1 MAAVPQDISQYG
13 RPAPDVRIAHWAAT
27 PHPKLGPLGAEGPL
41 TEEESA
47 IVDTLRRFA
56 EHEMRPTGEI
66 LDRMTP
72 AQVIAPNSPL
82 WTFYAKFQELG
93 FTVDLLLGMEP
104 VQRAKIMCL
113 FYEILGWGD
122 SGLAIS
128 IGAGTLPRYLSRL
141 FGNDYLAELCAD
153 NMIGCWGIT
162 EPDHG
167 SDTLDPEGHAAHA
180 KGSYGRP
187 NCVATIKSDRIVING
202 QKSAWVSNGSIGQ
215 ICVLYCAADTGAG
228 ADSRHGATVIVP
240 CSTKGVSKGK
250 PLDKRGQRALPQG
263 EIFFDNVELG
273 IEHLLAGPENFQ
285 RAVYAIHA
293 EANVLMG
300 ACFTGV
306 AQRAY
311 ELAHAYAHQ
320 RKQGGAP
327 LVRHQNVVYRLF
339 HMFRKVEAARA
350 LTRRACEYN
359 MVMEQP
365 ALHVAMTAKVTGTQ
379 TAFEVAN
386 DALQMFGGNGMT
398 KAYPMEKL
406 LRDARASLIEDG
418 CNEIL
423 AILGGSALVDADPR

>member
-167 SDTLDPEGHAAHA
+167 SDTLDPEGNAAHA

-228 ADSRHGATVIVP
+228 ADIRHGATVIVP
-240 CSTKGVSKGK
+240 CNTKGVSKGK
-250 PLDKRGQRALPQG
+250 PLDKMGQRALPQAPTSASRAARRWC
-263 EIFFDNVELG
+263 G
-273 IEHLLAGPENFQ
+273 IRTSSIG
-285 RAVYAIHA
+285 
-293 EANVLMG
+293 
-300 ACFTGV
+300 CFICFARSRPRV
-306 AQRAY
+306 R
-311 ELAHAYAHQ
+311 L
-320 RKQGGAP
+320 RGAP
-327 LVRHQNVVYRLF
+327 VN
-339 HMFRKVEAARA
+339 
-350 LTRRACEYN
+350 T
-359 MVMEQP
+359 
-365 ALHVAMTAKVTGTQ
+365 TW
-379 TAFEVAN
+379 
-386 DALQMFGGNGMT
+386 
-398 KAYPMEKL
+398 
-406 LRDARASLIEDG
+406 
-418 CNEIL
+418 
-423 AILGGSALVDADPR
+423 

>member
-167 SDTLDPEGHAAHA
+167 SDTLDPEGNAAHA

-240 CSTKGVSKGK
+240 CNTKGVSKGK

-423 AILGGSALVDADPR
+423 AILGGSALVDADLL

>member
-72 AQVIAPNSPL
+72 EQVIAPNSPL
-82 WTFYAKFQELG
+82 WAFYAKFQELG

-104 VQRAKIMCL
+104 VQRAKVMCL

-167 SDTLDPEGHAAHA
+167 SDTLDPEGNAAHA

-228 ADSRHGATVIVP
+228 ADIRHGATVIVP

-250 PLDKRGQRALPQG
+250 PLDKMGQRALPQG

-423 AILGGSALVDADPR
+423 AILGGSALVDADLL